1 MFGALQRFEGRD
13 LKLHRYIPSS
23 RGAFGVGIVTLGR
36 ASHASIGIG
45 AIASS
50 RLGAPEIILG
60 FVDAID
66 IETRFNKGRIPSL
79 RREVCPG
86 YSACWP
92 ARNIASPCT
101 KRQI

>member
-1 MFGALQRFEGRD
+1 
-13 LKLHRYIPSS
+13 
-23 RGAFGVGIVTLGR
+23 
-36 ASHASIGIG
+36 
-45 AIASS
+45 
-50 RLGAPEIILG
+50 LG

-66 IETRFNKGRIPSL
+66 IETRFNKDRIPSL

-92 ARNIASPCT
+92 AQNIASPCT